1 MGKGLAERATAAPQ
15 QQDGPPSLFKQ
26 IGNMEV
32 EFQRAMPQGAE
43 ARMLVRDAQTALRQ
57 VKDLAKCEPATVL
70 GALMTCAQLGLRPG
84 VLGQAYVLPFW
95 DNRDKVHKAQ
105 LVIGY
110 KGLLSLVYRSGM
122 VETVAARIVYEN
134 DEFLLEY
141 GLGADTLIHRPP
153 AGFGDRGRPVAYYA
167 IARMKDGGYAITDPM
182 GVEAMQKHAAKHS
195 KAAKFGPWKDHF
207 DQMALKGLA
216 LDTPIPTIDGWSTMG
231 NLEAGDTVFDV
242 NGHPT
247 AVAAVSEI
255 KNLPCYE
262 VTFANGERITCDHE
276 HVWVAR
282 IGTSRRS
289 VMQEHTIGDLY
300 AAKSQGEQIVVPVAH
315 PLDTDTEK
323 LPIDPWLLGYWL
335 GNGSRI
341 AASVTCHADDLD
353 EVVERI
359 ETSGYRLGTVRPDP
373 RSKAVTVRVR
383 DGFLADLREHGVLGT
398 KRIPA
403 QYRRAAEWQ
412 RRELLA
418 GLLDSDGHID
428 RARGRAHFTSTDRY
442 LTDLVAELA
451 ASLGE
456 VVHLAT
462 VERTGYGKTVQSFD
476 VSWKPTRCP
485 TTLSRKS
492 ANYRQ
497 RRLGV
502 YRAIRSIEPV
512 ESVPTRCIA
521 VESDTRTYLAGPTM
535 VPTHNT
541 MLRKLCQTLPQS
553 TEIAQAVM
561 HDGAVRADT
570 TPAAVDQTPDY
581 VEGQVIEGDNLDAQA
596 PPPPADDEPPAEAD
610 PTPQQRVA
618 EYLQGHGVDDP
629 ENIAGWIQNALGDP
643 DAPATVAELTDDE
656 AGRLLAEVINA

>member
-1 MGKGLAERATAAPQ
+1 MAEPQKGGERKPMSLAQ
-15 QQDGPPSLFKQ
+15 QIDR
-26 IGNMEV
+26 MEP

-43 ARMLVRDAQTALRQ
+43 ARQLVRDAQTALRQ

-70 GALMTCAQLGLRPG
+70 GALMTCSQLGLRPG

-207 DQMALKGLA
+207 DQMALK
-216 LDTPIPTIDGWSTMG
+216 
-231 NLEAGDTVFDV
+231 
-242 NGHPT
+242 
-247 AVAAVSEI
+247 
-255 KNLPCYE
+255 
-262 VTFANGERITCDHE
+262 
-276 HVWVAR
+276 
-282 IGTSRRS
+282 
-289 VMQEHTIGDLY
+289 
-300 AAKSQGEQIVVPVAH
+300 
-315 PLDTDTEK
+315 
-323 LPIDPWLLGYWL
+323 
-335 GNGSRI
+335 
-341 AASVTCHADDLD
+341 
-353 EVVERI
+353 
-359 ETSGYRLGTVRPDP
+359 
-373 RSKAVTVRVR
+373 
-383 DGFLADLREHGVLGT
+383 
-398 KRIPA
+398 
-403 QYRRAAEWQ
+403 
-412 RRELLA
+412 
-418 GLLDSDGHID
+418 
-428 RARGRAHFTSTDRY
+428 
-442 LTDLVAELA
+442 
-451 ASLGE
+451 
-456 VVHLAT
+456 
-462 VERTGYGKTVQSFD
+462 
-476 VSWKPTRCP
+476 
-485 TTLSRKS
+485 
-492 ANYRQ
+492 
-497 RRLGV
+497 
-502 YRAIRSIEPV
+502 
-512 ESVPTRCIA
+512 
-521 VESDTRTYLAGPTM
+521 
-535 VPTHNT
+535 T

-581 VEGQVIEGDNLDAQA
+581 VEGQVIEGDNLDEQA
-596 PPPPADDEPPAEAD
+596 PPPADDEQGEPD

-618 EYLQGHGVDDP
+618 AYLQAQGVDDP

-656 AGRLLAEVINA
+656 AGRLLTEVINA

>member
-15 QQDGPPSLFKQ
+15 KQDGPPSLFKQ

-57 VKDLAKCEPATVL
+57 VKDLAKCESATVL

-195 KAAKFGPWKDHF
+195 KAAKIGPWKDHF
-207 DQMALKGLA
+207 DQMALK
-216 LDTPIPTIDGWSTMG
+216 
-231 NLEAGDTVFDV
+231 
-242 NGHPT
+242 
-247 AVAAVSEI
+247 
-255 KNLPCYE
+255 
-262 VTFANGERITCDHE
+262 
-276 HVWVAR
+276 
-282 IGTSRRS
+282 
-289 VMQEHTIGDLY
+289 
-300 AAKSQGEQIVVPVAH
+300 
-315 PLDTDTEK
+315 
-323 LPIDPWLLGYWL
+323 
-335 GNGSRI
+335 
-341 AASVTCHADDLD
+341 
-353 EVVERI
+353 
-359 ETSGYRLGTVRPDP
+359 
-373 RSKAVTVRVR
+373 
-383 DGFLADLREHGVLGT
+383 
-398 KRIPA
+398 
-403 QYRRAAEWQ
+403 
-412 RRELLA
+412 
-418 GLLDSDGHID
+418 
-428 RARGRAHFTSTDRY
+428 
-442 LTDLVAELA
+442 
-451 ASLGE
+451 
-456 VVHLAT
+456 
-462 VERTGYGKTVQSFD
+462 
-476 VSWKPTRCP
+476 
-485 TTLSRKS
+485 
-492 ANYRQ
+492 
-497 RRLGV
+497 
-502 YRAIRSIEPV
+502 
-512 ESVPTRCIA
+512 
-521 VESDTRTYLAGPTM
+521 
-535 VPTHNT
+535 T

-581 VEGQVIEGDNLDAQA
+581 VEGQVIEGDNLDEQA

-610 PTPQQRVA
+610 PPPQQRVA
-618 EYLQGHGVDDP
+618 EYLQGQGVDDP